1 MGLNDENQSI
11 NKIMNTILIRCL
23 IRYHTHV
30 NLIMNSTYRVKLHM
44 LPVNYTY
51 ILMILMP
58 VGKQTVTR

>member
-30 NLIMNSTYRVKLHM
+30 NLIMNSNFRVKLHM